1 MIFPG
6 NLILPAENLGC
17 DCVQSSTLVLVRS
30 CFFLNLLGIRGCFF
44 FGAGTSVEV
53 LLNRCEK
60 FTIYG
65 VKHHYNLQNNVLFLR
80 RFYFHRIVA
89 CVRFCFQPRDHA
101 YLFV

>member
-60 FTIYG
+60 FIIYG
-65 VKHHYNLQNNVLFLR
+65 VKHHYNLQNNVLF
-80 RFYFHRIVA
+80 
-89 CVRFCFQPRDHA
+89 CVDFIFTESWR
-101 YLFV
+101 V

>member
-44 FGAGTSVEV
+44 SVLVRQSKSYSTGA
-53 LLNRCEK
+53 K
-60 FTIYG
+60 
-65 VKHHYNLQNNVLFLR
+65 NLQFTV
-80 RFYFHRIVA
+80 
-89 CVRFCFQPRDHA
+89 
-101 YLFV
+101 